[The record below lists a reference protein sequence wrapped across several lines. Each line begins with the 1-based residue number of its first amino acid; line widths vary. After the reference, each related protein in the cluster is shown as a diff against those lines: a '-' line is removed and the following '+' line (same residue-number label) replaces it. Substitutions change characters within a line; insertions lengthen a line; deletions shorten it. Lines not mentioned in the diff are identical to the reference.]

1 MVKPWRWVQRD
12 LFEEPPPD
20 MRLGAR
26 ERAKVIEQL
35 QALLLEAMVA
45 VGEQRE
51 TGDDQDHA

>member
-12 LFEEPPPD
+12 LFEEPPSD

>member
-1 MVKPWRWVQRD
+1 MVKPWRGAQRD
-12 LFEEPPPD
+12 LFEEAPPD
-20 MRLGAR
+20 VRLGAR
-26 ERAKVIEQL
+26 ERAKVVEQL

>member
-26 ERAKVIEQL
+26 ERAKVVEQL

>member
-1 MVKPWRWVQRD
+1 MVKQWRWAQRD

>member
-1 MVKPWRWVQRD
+1 MVKPWRGAQRD

-20 MRLGAR
+20 MQLGAR

-51 TGDDQDHA
+51 TSDDQDHA

>member
-51 TGDDQDHA
+51 TGDEQDHA